1 MPKSRRNEP
10 RHLPHVARR
19 VAALRAMDLGTL
31 AAATT
36 ANARR
41 LFGLATVGRG

>member
-1 MPKSRRNEP
+1 
-10 RHLPHVARR
+10 
-19 VAALRAMDLGTL
+19 LRDESPETV

-41 LFGLATVGRG
+41 LFVRRPAAA